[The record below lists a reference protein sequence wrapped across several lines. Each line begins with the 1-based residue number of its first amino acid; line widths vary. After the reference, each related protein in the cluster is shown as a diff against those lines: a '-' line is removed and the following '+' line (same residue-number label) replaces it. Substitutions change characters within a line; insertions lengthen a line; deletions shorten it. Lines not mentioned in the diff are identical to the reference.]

1 MSKKDKSGSAA
12 VQSSAEKVKA
22 QEPVVE
28 PVAKQPSTEA
38 PASEVP
44 ADGPIMPGPL
54 PMPYIR
60 NSMLFDLYVAKVAS
74 VDTGKV
80 LTSRTSK
87 VYESLF
93 KEAEI
98 ALDVYLTQI
107 KQEK

>member
-12 VQSSAEKVKA
+12 VQSSAENVVPVDPVKVEK
-22 QEPVVE
+22 PVD
-28 PVAKQPSTEA
+28 PSRHSCQCEM
-38 PASEVP
+38 SR
-44 ADGPIMPGPL
+44 D
-54 PMPYIR
+54 R
-60 NSMLFDLYVAKVAS
+60 MLFDLYVAKVAS

-80 LTSRTSK
+80 LTSRTLK

-98 ALDVYLTQI
+98 ALDVYLTQT

>member
-12 VQSSAEKVKA
+12 VQSSAENVVPVDPVKVEK
-22 QEPVVE
+22 PVD
-28 PVAKQPSTEA
+28 PSRHSCQCA
-38 PASEVP
+38 LSR
-44 ADGPIMPGPL
+44 D
-54 PMPYIR
+54 R
-60 NSMLFDLYVAKVAS
+60 MLFDLYVAKVAS

-98 ALDVYLTQI
+98 ALDVYLTQT